1 MHKGDKCCLDHCN
14 EIMQNTACVQ
24 DQWSEHKTA
33 ERSPSAAYVPSSTG
47 KMSEKEKREKLLQEP
62 QLHLL

>member
-1 MHKGDKCCLDHCN
+1 MHKGDKCCLDHCK
-14 EIMQNTACVQ
+14 EITQNTACVQ

-33 ERSPSAAYVPSSTG
+33 ERSPSAAHVPGSTG
-47 KMSEKEKREKLLQEP
+47 KMSEKERREKLVQEP